1 MDKTTTWLVRGAS
14 AIVIIFGLGYFV
26 KPQITKL
33 ANYISKSRAERK
45 EYNKLSD
52 EDKFLYDYSKAKNR
66 CSNLEEISYS
76 EFIKKLDNNEI
87 KKWFFTPIGVQIN
100 TSRGKYIV
108 QENKDGSK
116 TEGYTWQYGKD
127 AEEELLERKINS
139 PQNNKYDEKWYE
151 YFLETGQ
158 ELYIPEIYT
167 MVCK

>member
-14 AIVIIFGLGYFV
+14 AIVIIFGVGYFV
-26 KPQITKL
+26 KPQITKF
-33 ANYISKSRAERK
+33 ANYISKSRAEK
-45 EYNKLSD
+45 TEYNKLSD
-52 EDKFLYDYSKAKNR
+52 EDKSYYDFTKAINR

-87 KKWFFTPIGVQIN
+87 KKWFDTPIGVQIN

-116 TEGYTWQYGKD
+116 PKYDWQYGKD
-127 AEEELLERKINS
+127 AGLELLERKINE
-139 PQNNKYDEKWYE
+139 PQSKYFRKAEKY
-151 YFLETGQ
+151 YLKTGQ